1 MSRNKRRK
9 KYAEMHDVWLLV
21 SIRYA
26 FNQFKFNSN
35 NNEQRTSSSTREQVA
50 RPEHSNR

>member
-9 KYAEMHDVWLLV
+9 KYAEMHNVCFLV